1 MTAPSDALAALRA
14 DVGDV
19 ARVHLNNAGVAP
31 LLPRGAAAARAA
43 LELMQRGSHGVL
55 ELFALH
61 DRARATIAGLVGAP
75 SDDVA
80 FFSSCSAAI
89 SQVAF
94 GMRLSPGDEIV
105 LPDQEYPSNAYPWHR
120 AAQRAGARVVVVPSR
135 GDWSLDSAGLL
146 AAIGPRTRVVA
157 VSFIEFSTGA
167 SADLEALAAAAHRV
181 GAWLVVDAIQGLGVI
196 PFSQHDAG
204 VDVVCGGAH
213 KWLCGPLGLG
223 FLCARAELR
232 DALEPLAVS
241 ATTFGTPDDAVDA
254 AKAPRR
260 DRRRFEPG
268 NPLVLAS
275 ASAAA
280 SVEQLLEVG
289 IKVVHAEALGLRA
302 LVVEEALRRGF
313 DVRPG
318 GGPVQSPIVTFVP
331 DVDPARLVEGLR
343 ARGVAVAPRGGGVRV
358 APHAHNTVAD
368 VERLFAHVDELRVG
382 LRGA

>member
-1 MTAPSDALAALRA
+1 MSEPVDALAALRA
-14 DVGDV
+14 GVGND

-31 LLPRGAAAARAA
+31 LYPRGLAAARHA
-43 LELMQRGSHGVL
+43 LELMQGGSHEVL

-61 DRARATIAGLVGAP
+61 DRARATLARLLGAP

-94 GMRLSPGDEIV
+94 GMRLKPGDEIV
-105 LPDQEYPSNAYPWHR
+105 LPDQEYPSNAYPWHV
-120 AAQRAGARVVVVPSR
+120 AAKGAGARVVVVASCA
-135 GDWSLDSAGLL
+135 DWSLDSARLL
-146 AAIGPRTRVVA
+146 EAIGPRTRVVA
-157 VSFIEFSTGA
+157 VSWVQFSTGA
-167 SADLEALAAAAHRV
+167 TADLHALAAAAHGV

-196 PFSQHDAG
+196 PFDQPASGA
-204 VDVVCGGAH
+204 DVVCGGGH

-223 FLCARAELR
+223 FLSARAEVR

-241 ATTFGTPDDAVDA
+241 ATTFGTPDDPVDA
-254 AKAPRR
+254 TKPARR

-275 ASAAA
+275 SAAA
-280 SVEQLLEVG
+280 GSAEQLLEVG
-289 IKVVHAEALGLRA
+289 IKVAHAEALGLRA
-302 LVVEEALRRGF
+302 LVVEEAARRGF
-313 DVRPG
+313 EVRPG

-343 ARGVAVAPRGGGVRV
+343 ARGVSVAPRGGGVRV

-368 VERLFAHVDELRVG
+368 VERLFALVDELRVG
-382 LRGA
+382 LRST

>member
-1 MTAPSDALAALRA
+1 MSAQHDALATLRA
-14 DVGDV
+14 GVSDG

-31 LLPRGAAAARAA
+31 LLPHGLAAAHRS
-43 LELMQRGSHGVL
+43 LELMQRGSHAVL

-61 DRARATIAGLVGAP
+61 DRARATITGLVGAP

-94 GMRLSPGDEIV
+94 GMQLKPGDEIV
-105 LPDQEYPSNAYPWHR
+105 IPDQEYPSNAYPWHR

-135 GDWSLDSAGLL
+135 QDWSLDHARLL
-146 AAIGPRTRVVA
+146 QAIGPATRVVA
-157 VSFIEFSTGA
+157 VSWVQFSTGA
-167 SADLEALAAAAHRV
+167 TADLPALAAAAHRV

-196 PFSQHDAG
+196 PFLQAESGA
-204 VDVVCGGAH
+204 DVVCGGGH

-223 FLCARAELR
+223 FLSARAEVR

-241 ATTFGTPDDAVDA
+241 ATTYGTPDDPVDA
-254 AKAPRR
+254 AKAPRH

-275 ASAAA
+275 TAAA
-280 SVEQLLEVG
+280 GSVEHLLEVG

-302 LVVEEALRRGF
+302 LVVEEATRRGF
-313 DVRPG
+313 EVRPG

-331 DVDPARLVEGLR
+331 DVDPLRLVEGLR
-343 ARGVAVAPRGGGVRV
+343 TRGVAVAPRGGGVRV
-358 APHAHNTVAD
+358 APHGHNTVVD
-368 VERLFAHVDELRVG
+368 VEKLFAHIDELRVG